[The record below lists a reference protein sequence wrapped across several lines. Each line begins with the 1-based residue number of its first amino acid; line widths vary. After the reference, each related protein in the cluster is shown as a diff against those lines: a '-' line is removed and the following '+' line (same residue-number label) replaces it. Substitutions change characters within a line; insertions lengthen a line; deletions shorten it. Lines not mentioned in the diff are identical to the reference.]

1 MKINPDNNNS
11 NLVGDDSVNN
21 NSCNRNNI
29 NNNLLKTENKISS
42 MELLKMIKNIQNYI
56 NIPFEDDDNDLDD
69 LSSIYNRFSLN
80 INTNNLDYKFNHI
93 NNNIINNLNKSH
105 DNGKEKI
112 YHNINPLILLHR

>member
-11 NLVGDDSVNN
+11 NLVGDDSVND

-29 NNNLLKTENKISS
+29 NNNLLKTENKHSS
-42 MELLKMIKNIQNYI
+42 KELLEMIKNIQNYI

-69 LSSIYNRFSLN
+69 LGSIYNRFSLN

-93 NNNIINNLNKSH
+93 NNSINNLNKSH
-105 DNGKEKI
+105 DNSREK
-112 YHNINPLILLHR
+112 NLS